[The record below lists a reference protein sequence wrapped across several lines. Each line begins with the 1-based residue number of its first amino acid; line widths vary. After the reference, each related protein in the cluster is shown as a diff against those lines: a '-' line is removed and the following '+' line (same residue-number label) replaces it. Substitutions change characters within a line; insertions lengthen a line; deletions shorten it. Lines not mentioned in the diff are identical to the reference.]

1 MSRTYKYPREALED
15 SITRDE
21 FEANLRIKKRL
32 EKQKNRKKMKAKIDR
47 SFRKLISFRDK
58 QRAKMRD

>member
-21 FEANLRIKKRL
+21 FEANLRITERLERQKKR
-32 EKQKNRKKMKAKIDR
+32 KKARIKIAR
-47 SFRKLISFRDK
+47 SFKKFISFRDK
-58 QRAKMRD
+58 QRTRV